1 MAKAVLIADDND
13 TVRRAVCEI
22 FTRESDFELCGEAH
36 YGRDAIEK
44 ALRLRPDLIVLDLSM
59 PDMNGLDA
67 ARELKGRIP
76 SVPII
81 LFTFYVDPF
90 IKEAALP
97 IGVSA
102 VVSKS
107 ENVAVLIAKARSLLR
122 REAA

>member
-1 MAKAVLIADDND
+1 MAKAVLIADDNVS
-13 TVRRAVCEI
+13 VRGALCEA
-22 FTRESDFELCGEAH
+22 FVRDSDFEICAEAH
-36 YGRDAIEK
+36 DGRDSIEK

-90 IKEAALP
+90 IKEAALAS
-97 IGVSA
+97 GVSA

-107 ENVAVLIAKARSLLR
+107 ENVAVLIAEARSLLR

>member
-1 MAKAVLIADDND
+1 MAKAVLIADDNVS
-13 TVRRAVCEI
+13 VRGALCEA
-22 FTRESDFELCGEAH
+22 FVRDSDFEICAEAH
-36 YGRDAIEK
+36 DGRDSIEK

-90 IKEAALP
+90 IKEAALAS
-97 IGVSA
+97 GVSA

>member
-1 MAKAVLIADDND
+1 MAKAVLIADDNVS
-13 TVRRAVCEI
+13 VRGALCEA
-22 FTRESDFELCGEAH
+22 FVRDSDFEICAEAH
-36 YGRDAIEK
+36 DGRDSIEK

-90 IKEAALP
+90 IKEAAQAS
-97 IGVSA
+97 GVSA

-107 ENVAVLIAKARSLLR
+107 ENVAVLIAEARSLLR

>member
-1 MAKAVLIADDND
+1 MAKAVLIADDD
-13 TVRRAVCEI
+13 ASVRGALCEA
-22 FTRESDFELCGEAH
+22 FVRDSDFEICAEAH
-36 YGRDAIEK
+36 DGRDSIEK

-90 IKEAALP
+90 IKEAAQAS
-97 IGVSA
+97 GVSD

-107 ENVAVLIAKARSLLR
+107 ENVAVLIAKARTLLR

>member
-1 MAKAVLIADDND
+1 MAKAVLIADDNVS
-13 TVRRAVCEI
+13 VRGALCEA
-22 FTRESDFELCGEAH
+22 FVRDSDFEICAEAH
-36 YGRDAIEK
+36 DGRDSIEK

-90 IKEAALP
+90 IKEAALAS
-97 IGVSA
+97 GVSA

-107 ENVAVLIAKARSLLR
+107 ENVAVLIAKARTLLR